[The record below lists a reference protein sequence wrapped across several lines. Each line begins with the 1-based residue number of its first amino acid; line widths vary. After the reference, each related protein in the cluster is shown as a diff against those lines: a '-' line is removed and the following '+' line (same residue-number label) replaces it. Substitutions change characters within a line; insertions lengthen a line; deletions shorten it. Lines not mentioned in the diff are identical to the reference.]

1 MNQDIAYRDFD
12 PGIFADSRTAVID
25 GDGFAYAVGWNHK
38 DDLFED
44 GVRREV
50 DDIVHDILQGTQSSH
65 YVGVLSP
72 QGVIVETDMEEDGTP
87 VLLDMTPNFRK
98 AIAKSRPYKGQR
110 KEKPE
115 WYERLAPVI
124 EDQLITK
131 WGFVRTQAGYE
142 ADDMVVTMCTVIAA
156 GGGKPICCGNDK
168 DLRQWA
174 GEHFNVRTKL
184 LDIISREQAMFNL
197 YTQVIAGDS
206 TDNIEGIPGW
216 GPKAAEKQFVLI
228 NKPGIFEESF
238 ACATLSAYCQAYTN
252 NPDVGIQKFYEN
264 YMLVKLRTDL
274 DIQCHEEELIHGYDL
289 ELYKDYNVVA
299 PPDSL
304 SDNEEI
310 PDFFKGE

>member
-25 GDGFAYAVGWNHK
+25 GDGFAYAIGWNHK
-38 DDLFED
+38 DDIFED
-44 GVRREV
+44 GIRREV
-50 DDIVHDILQGTQSSH
+50 DDIIHDILQGTQSSH
-65 YVGVLSP
+65 YVGILSP
-72 QGVIVETDMEEDGTP
+72 QSILVPAFSNNEAGDLIEETVD
-87 VLLDMTPNFRK
+87 VTPNFRK
-98 AIAKSRPYKGQR
+98 AIAKSRPYKGHR

-115 WYERLAPVI
+115 WYDRLCPVI
-124 EDQLITK
+124 EDQLVTK

-142 ADDMVVTMCTVIAA
+142 ADDMVVTMCTVITA
-156 GGGKPICCGNDK
+156 GGGKAICCGNDK
-168 DLRQWA
+168 DLRQWS

-184 LDIISREQAMFNL
+184 IDKISTEQAAYNL
-197 YTQVIAGDS
+197 YTQVIIGDT
-206 TDNIEGIPGW
+206 TDNIQGLEGY
-216 GPKAAEKQFVLI
+216 GPKAAEKILVCPQPEGMLVRMAFD
-228 NKPGIFEESF
+228 
-238 ACATLSAYCQAYTN
+238 AYAIAYEAS
-252 NPDVGIQKFYEN
+252 PDTAVQKFYEN

-299 PPDSL
+299 PPDRL